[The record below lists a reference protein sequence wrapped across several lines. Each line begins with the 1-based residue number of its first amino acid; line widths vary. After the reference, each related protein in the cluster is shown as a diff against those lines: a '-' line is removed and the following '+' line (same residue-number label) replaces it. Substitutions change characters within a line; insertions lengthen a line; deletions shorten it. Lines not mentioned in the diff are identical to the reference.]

1 MIQIHSRPRVLLLGS
16 TCGDPSLDAALRDIA
31 DVYTLP
37 GAEYED
43 EAILIQE
50 AVKTHG
56 PFDIFGVSPPL
67 FTSYK
72 TDKRDYSY
80 LETNSL

>member
-1 MIQIHSRPRVLLLGS
+1 MIQIHPRPRVLLLGS
-16 TCGDPSLDAALRDIA
+16 TCGDPALDAALRDIA

-37 GAEYED
+37 GAEYDD
-43 EAILIQE
+43 EAILIQQ

-56 PFDIFGVSPPL
+56 PFDIFGVSIPL
-67 FTSYK
+67 STSHK

-80 LETNSL
+80 QEINFQ

>member
-31 DVYTLP
+31 DVFTLP
-37 GAEYED
+37 GAEYDD
-43 EAILIQE
+43 EAILIQD

-67 FTSYK
+67 FTSYE
-72 TDKRDYSY
+72 TNKRDSLY
-80 LETNSL
+80 LGINSL

>member
-37 GAEYED
+37 GAEYDD

-56 PFDIFGVSPPL
+56 PFDIFGVSPPP

-80 LETNSL
+80 QETNSL